1 MAMDDSQDEKQKESP
16 ENKVTHSHTGLTH
29 WEKITGFIFGLIFVS
44 VLLAI
49 TLFIAEPTPSQ
60 YATFKT
66 ILALAA
72 AGIGGILAGTLHV
85 EGSLQKWSVRA
96 GGAIALFALVY
107 FFSPAPPN
115 ATQEQSDVKQT
126 IDDGG
131 TGAIHTGEGDINI
144 GR

>member
-1 MAMDDSQDEKQKESP
+1 MAIDDSHKKSP
-16 ENKVTHSHTGLTH
+16 ESKLAHSHIGITQ

-44 VLLAI
+44 ALLVI
-49 TLFIAEPTPSQ
+49 SLVIAEPTPSQ

-66 ILALAA
+66 LLALAA

-96 GGAIALFALVY
+96 GGAIALFTLVY
-107 FFSPAPPN
+107 FFSPAPPK
-115 ATQEQSDVKQT
+115 ALKEQSDVKQT
-126 IDDGG
+126 IEDGG
-131 TGAIHTGEGDINI
+131 TGVIHIGEGDINI